1 MSTFQRFALVILD
14 GWGLG
19 PDPQRSALA
28 QANTPFI
35 NSLLRNYP
43 NSQLTTFGQAV
54 GLPEGQMG
62 NSEVGH
68 IHLGAGR
75 VVYQELTRINKE
87 IVEGQFFEQKQL
99 KAAMQASK
107 ASKLHLVG
115 LLSDGGVHA
124 HIDHLKALSQMA
136 KEEGLEKVFIHAIT
150 DGRDTAPDG
159 GKQYIQELENSI
171 AQHPSQIASV
181 IGRYYAMDR
190 DQRWERTQ
198 KAYALWTQ
206 GQGQG
211 VSSAQ
216 EAIEKS
222 YAAGQSD
229 EFVEAYYMQDEEGQ
243 PLAQI
248 EAGDVVIFYN
258 FRTDRPRQICR
269 ALVEEAFPNEGMQP
283 LDISLYTMTRYDE
296 SFQKTQVIYE
306 KQDLSQTLGECL
318 AQAGKSQIRIAE
330 TEKYPHVTFFF
341 NGGRE
346 EPYPKERRIIIPSP
360 KVATYDLQPEMS
372 AYPLTNRIIEELKD
386 QEPDFLCLNYANADM
401 VGHTGVF
408 EAAIKAAEAV
418 DECLQKLVH
427 QLIQQNYGMIILADH
442 GNSDYMI
449 NDDGSPHTAHTTNP
463 VPCIFVA
470 KDVDNYQIKDGSLA
484 DIAPTILA
492 AMNLPLPELMQGQN
506 LLTND

>member
-87 IVEGQFFEQKQL
+87 IVDGHFFEQKQL

-136 KEEGLEKVFIHAIT
+136 KEEGLEKVYIHAIT

-159 GKQYIQELENSI
+159 GKQYIQDLEESI

-190 DQRWERTQ
+190 DQRWERTK

-211 VSSAQ
+211 VRSAQ
-216 EAIEKS
+216 EAIER
-222 YAAGQSD
+222 
-229 EFVEAYYMQDEEGQ
+229 VM
-243 PLAQI
+243 PLAKAMSLSKLI
-248 EAGDVVIFYN
+248 
-258 FRTDRPRQICR
+258 ICKM
-269 ALVEEAFPNEGMQP
+269 N
-283 LDISLYTMTRYDE
+283 
-296 SFQKTQVIYE
+296 K
-306 KQDLSQTLGECL
+306 
-318 AQAGKSQIRIAE
+318 
-330 TEKYPHVTFFF
+330 
-341 NGGRE
+341 
-346 EPYPKERRIIIPSP
+346 
-360 KVATYDLQPEMS
+360 
-372 AYPLTNRIIEELKD
+372 
-386 QEPDFLCLNYANADM
+386 AN
-401 VGHTGVF
+401 
-408 EAAIKAAEAV
+408 
-418 DECLQKLVH
+418 
-427 QLIQQNYGMIILADH
+427 
-442 GNSDYMI
+442 
-449 NDDGSPHTAHTTNP
+449 P
-463 VPCIFVA
+463 
-470 KDVDNYQIKDGSLA
+470 
-484 DIAPTILA
+484 
-492 AMNLPLPELMQGQN
+492 
-506 LLTND
+506 